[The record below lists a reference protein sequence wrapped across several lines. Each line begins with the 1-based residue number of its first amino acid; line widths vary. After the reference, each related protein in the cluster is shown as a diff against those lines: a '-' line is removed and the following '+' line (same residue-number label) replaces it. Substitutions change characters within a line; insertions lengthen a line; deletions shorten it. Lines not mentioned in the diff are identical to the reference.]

1 MAVCLLSECEL
12 LEARTPEDIADVRR
26 LFRAYADWLE
36 VDLCFQ
42 GFERELAELPGCY
55 APPAGRLLI
64 ARVGGE
70 VVGCVG
76 LRPLEA
82 SVCEMK
88 RLWVEPGFAG
98 YGVGRA
104 SLKRSSPRPAI
115 SAIGACASTP
125 FPRACRRPSISTPR
139 SAFSRSPPITTIR
152 SPGWSCWNS
161 NFSQLRRGRDQR
173 SAAAICASRRSSA
186 RPAGS

>member
-12 LEARTPEDIADVRR
+12 LQARTPEDIADVRR

-104 SLKRSSPRPAI
+104 LAEAI
-115 SAIGACASTP
+115 V
-125 FPRACRRPSISTPR
+125 
-139 SAFSRSPPITTIR
+139 
-152 SPGWSCWNS
+152 
-161 NFSQLRRGRDQR
+161 
-173 SAAAICASRRSSA
+173 AAARQIGYRRMRLDTIPA
-186 RPAGS
+186 RMPAAQHLYAALGFREIPAYYDNPLAGVVMLELEL

>member
-1 MAVCLLSECEL
+1 MAVCLLSEIEL
-12 LEARTPEDIADVRR
+12 GEARTPEDLAQVRR
-26 LFRAYADWLE
+26 LFRAYGDWLD

-64 ARVGGE
+64 ARVAGE
-70 VVGCVG
+70 VVGCVA

-98 YGVGRA
+98 QGIGRA
-104 SLKRSSPRPAI
+104 LAEAI
-115 SAIGACASTP
+115 I
-125 FPRACRRPSISTPR
+125 
-139 SAFSRSPPITTIR
+139 
-152 SPGWSCWNS
+152 
-161 NFSQLRRGRDQR
+161 
-173 SAAAICASRRSSA
+173 AAARQIGYQRMRLDTIPA
-186 RPAGS
+186 RMPAAQHLYAALGFREIPAYYHNPLAGVVMLELEL

>member
-1 MAVCLLSECEL
+1 MAVCLLSDCEL
-12 LEARTPEDIADVRR
+12 AEAHAPEDVAQVRR

-42 GFERELAELPGCY
+42 DFERELADLPGCY

-76 LRPLEA
+76 LRPLEPGT
-82 SVCEMK
+82 CEMK

-98 YGVGRA
+98 RGIGRA
-104 SLKRSSPRPAI
+104 LAE
-115 SAIGACASTP
+115 
-125 FPRACRRPSISTPR
+125 SI
-139 SAFSRSPPITTIR
+139 I
-152 SPGWSCWNS
+152 
-161 NFSQLRRGRDQR
+161 
-173 SAAAICASRRSSA
+173 AAARQIGYRRMRLDTIPGRMPAAQHLYASLGFREI
-186 RPAGS
+186 PAYYHNPLPAVVMLELEL